1 MQIALWKADVR
12 LLAAVLLEAMQAVCL
27 ELKVLK
33 VMVKRTKKTFTDYN
47 QYRDRPFG
55 LKWATAYAMDDL
67 MKGVIENEAWATKEV
82 VGLEL
87 MNREEI
93 DTILLE
99 SFLYH
104 KPITLQLNTK
114 DEFGR
119 FLDPVEGQFLGEAYE
134 DYFVLNE
141 QAIYWTDVRHI
152 SIKEDEKWF
161 KVDYFQDEE
170 AIRNKQ
176 IKKERNIE
184 EEIKLIKNEY
194 YQDFADDD

>member
-1 MQIALWKADVR
+1 M
-12 LLAAVLLEAMQAVCL
+12 
-27 ELKVLK
+27 
-33 VMVKRTKKTFTDYN
+33 
-47 QYRDRPFG
+47 
-55 LKWATAYAMDDL
+55 
-67 MKGVIENEAWATKEV
+67 
-82 VGLEL
+82 
-87 MNREEI
+87 
-93 DTILLE
+93 
-99 SFLYH
+99 
-104 KPITLQLNTK
+104 
-114 DEFGR
+114 
-119 FLDPVEGQFLGEAYE
+119 DPVEGQFLGEAYE

-194 YQDFADDD
+194 YQDFANDD

>member
-1 MQIALWKADVR
+1 
-12 LLAAVLLEAMQAVCL
+12 
-27 ELKVLK
+27 LKVLK

-67 MKGVIENEAWATKEV
+67 MKGVLENEAWATKEV
-82 VGLEL
+82 VGLDL

-93 DTILLE
+93 DAILSE

-104 KPITLQLNTK
+104 KPISLQLNTK

-141 QAIYWTDVRHI
+141 QAINWTDVRHV
-152 SIKEDEKWF
+152 SIKKEEKWF
-161 KVDYFQDEE
+161 NVDYFQDRESS
-170 AIRNKQ
+170 RNKQ
-176 IKKERNIE
+176 KKKASKIE
-184 EEIKLIKNEY
+184 KEIELIKNEY

>member
-1 MQIALWKADVR
+1 MA
-12 LLAAVLLEAMQAVCL
+12 
-27 ELKVLK
+27 
-33 VMVKRTKKTFTDYN
+33 KRTKKTFTDYN

-99 SFLYH
+99 SFLY
-104 KPITLQLNTK
+104 PLQLNTK

>member
-1 MQIALWKADVR
+1 
-12 LLAAVLLEAMQAVCL
+12 
-27 ELKVLK
+27 
-33 VMVKRTKKTFTDYN
+33 
-47 QYRDRPFG
+47 
-55 LKWATAYAMDDL
+55 
-67 MKGVIENEAWATKEV
+67 MKGVLENEAWATKEV

-93 DTILLE
+93 DTILSE

-141 QAIYWTDVRHI
+141 QAIYWTDVRHVSLKGSVAKFPI
-152 SIKEDEKWF
+152 SSF
-161 KVDYFQDEE
+161 
-170 AIRNKQ
+170 
-176 IKKERNIE
+176 
-184 EEIKLIKNEY
+184 
-194 YQDFADDD
+194 